1 MKELL
6 LIDGHYLTFSKESSY
21 VTLYNKSD
29 APLCGFDASGQTVEE
44 VIADLKKMDNLTPAG
59 RNMLE
64 ICEDSI

>member
-1 MKELL
+1 MKESL
-6 LIDGHYLTFSKESSY
+6 LIDGHYLTFSKESC

-29 APLCGFDASGQTVEE
+29 MPLCGFEASGQTVED
-44 VIADLKKMDNLTPAG
+44 VIADLKKMRSLTPAG

>member
-1 MKELL
+1 MKESL
-6 LIDGHYLTFSKESSY
+6 LIDGHYLTFNNTSY

-29 APLCGFDASGQTVEE
+29 AALCGFETSGQTVED